1 MCSYHVSFSPESLLS
16 TSVRILQ
23 VMPPTG
29 WPSLNGFTIDHDATW
44 SSAVPSSS
52 QHSYVVKEAIFRFPT
67 SADRLFCLSRG
78 SGPLAGGTFHL
89 TQSDR
94 LELANRIEIKIIVEY
109 WTGNVH
115 TLDSILKVCE
125 LRRME
130 NQYGI
135 GILTRP
141 PPGFEM
147 SYQFYANIKVVVT
160 LPRPQ
165 LAAIL
170 QLKNFETDLPMYS
183 HLIDNLASTVYFR
196 TISLRGCNTPIRVE
210 SIGTGKATF
219 ETSNA
224 PIEGLFATTTSLK
237 IVTSNSHIRAS
248 VFLQSNDATSFSE
261 LTMRSSN
268 GPINASIILGAPT
281 STIPE
286 RGGNFSINAST
297 QLGPLSLIFPSA
309 PPSCNLHLQG
319 STSLGPADITLPK
332 TYEGAF
338 KVQTSLGLAF
348 AGFGNRMERVE
359 RVENVHGAHRR
370 LLFEQD
376 GAVEKKGWLCSSDE
390 GRWRGEVKIM
400 TSMAPVTLRF

>member
-1 MCSYHVSFSPESLLS
+1 
-16 TSVRILQ
+16 
-23 VMPPTG
+23 
-29 WPSLNGFTIDHDATW
+29 
-44 SSAVPSSS
+44 
-52 QHSYVVKEAIFRFPT
+52 
-67 SADRLFCLSRG
+67 
-78 SGPLAGGTFHL
+78 
-89 TQSDR
+89 
-94 LELANRIEIKIIVEY
+94 
-109 WTGNVH
+109 
-115 TLDSILKVCE
+115 
-125 LRRME
+125 ME

-196 TISLRGCNTPIRVE
+196 TISLRTCNTPIRVE
-210 SIGTGKATF
+210 SIGTGKASF

-224 PIEGLFATTTSLK
+224 PIEGLFATHTSLK

-281 STIPE
+281 STISE

-309 PPSCNLHLQG
+309 PPSCNIHLQG

-359 RVENVHGAHRR
+359 RVHGAHRR

-376 GAVEKKGWLCSSDE
+376 GAVEKKGSVCSSDE

>member
-1 MCSYHVSFSPESLLS
+1 
-16 TSVRILQ
+16 
-23 VMPPTG
+23 MPPSG
-29 WPSLNGFTIDHDATW
+29 WPSLNGFTVDHDATW
-44 SSAVPSSS
+44 STAVPSSS
-52 QHSYVVKEAIFRFPT
+52 QRSYVVKEAIFRFPT

-141 PPGFEM
+141 LPGFEM
-147 SYQFYANIKVVVT
+147 NYQFYANIKVVVT

-196 TISLRGCNTPIRVE
+196 TISLRSCNTPIRVE
-210 SIGTGKATF
+210 SIGTGKASF

-224 PIEGLFATTTSLK
+224 PIEGLFATNTSLK